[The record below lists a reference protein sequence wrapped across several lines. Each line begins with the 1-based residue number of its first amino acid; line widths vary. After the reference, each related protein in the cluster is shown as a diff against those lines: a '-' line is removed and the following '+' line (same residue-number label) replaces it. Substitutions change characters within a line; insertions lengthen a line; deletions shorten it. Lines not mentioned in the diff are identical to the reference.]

1 MINRYHEL
9 YNKMVSSKDPKNMQ
23 IFGEAEM
30 YIFENMAMQQPD
42 KAENW
47 LSHLEAVGWRN
58 YLSER
63 EAQNIGKRIR
73 NSDGTSGVHWQ
84 HDTFVK
90 AVEVLGGK
98 TEDMP
103 YYNSYALC
111 IVANM
116 MYSDHAIS
124 IANDMGY
131 DVPGKIANDKMALS
145 CYRKAVEVLRDI
157 DDNFRVRDYF
167 KNKMYDNSPM

>member
-1 MINRYHEL
+1 MKKMKTKEEMINRYHEL

-30 YIFENMAMQQPD
+30 YIFEDMAMQQPD
-42 KAENW
+42 KAEYW

-111 IVANM
+111 IVACRKR
-116 MYSDHAIS
+116 S
-124 IANDMGY
+124 IPTHSERLN
-131 DVPGKIANDKMALS
+131 PPTIIAKMALKS
-145 CYRKAVEVLRDI
+145 A
-157 DDNFRVRDYF
+157 
-167 KNKMYDNSPM
+167 